1 MGVAERKHNQTA
13 PRRKEEPFRRKD
25 KMRTSLVLV
34 ILYQSSGNVFE
45 KM

>member
-1 MGVAERKHNQTA
+1 MGVAEHKYNQTA

-34 ILYQSSGNVFE
+34 ILDLSSGDVSK